1 MSSSP
6 IRLSLRTAA
15 ASVTE
20 LQAIEA
26 VTPAAVTLDNTPKAF
41 VVRFTFSPEAF
52 AGTVRQRL
60 SACDA
65 MAELQR
71 EARSR

>member
-15 ASVTE
+15 ASVIE
-20 LQAIEA
+20 LQSIEA

-52 AGTVRQRL
+52 AGAVRQR
-60 SACDA
+60 AVIGV
-65 MAELQR
+65 
-71 EARSR
+71 